1 MVVSHVVVDTALLR
15 YNSVLGD
22 TTIRIQLLVHTAH
35 SVYGDA
41 TVIVYSVVFV
51 IQLLG

>member
-1 MVVSHVVVDTALLR
+1 MSPVVVDTALLR

-22 TTIRIQLLVHTAH
+22 TTIRIKLLVHTAH

>member
-1 MVVSHVVVDTALLR
+1 MSPVVVDTALLR

-22 TTIRIQLLVHTAH
+22 TAIRIQLLLHTAH

-41 TVIVYSVVFV
+41 TVIVYSVVFE

>member
-1 MVVSHVVVDTALLR
+1 MVVSPVVVDTALLR

-22 TTIRIQLLVHTAH
+22 TTIRIQVLVHTAY

-41 TVIVYSVVFV
+41 TVIVYSAVFV
-51 IQLLG
+51 RQLLG